1 MKQFYFNEREEK
13 DEDGNIVRSEKYT
26 VCISSQV
33 GCKVGVS
40 FV

>member
-1 MKQFYFNEREEK
+1 MKDK
-13 DEDGNIVRSEKYT
+13 KIDEDGQVVRSEKYT

-33 GCKVGVS
+33 GCKVGCS